1 MKKKVAA
8 FFSTTLIII
17 SGILT
22 SSYAQTTGSNNAL
35 NNKQRSIVAIATL
48 TAQGD
53 LEPLKKVLN
62 EGLDAGLTVNEI
74 KEELIHMYAYTGFP
88 RSLNGIITFMD
99 VIDERKAKGINDPA
113 GEEAKA
119 VATDR
124 SKYEIGR
131 DNLAV
136 LSGVQPPAVQTGYAA
151 FTPTIE
157 VFLKEHLFADIF
169 ERGIFDYQTREL
181 ITVSAL
187 ASLGNVNAQLRS
199 HMNISL
205 RNGLTETQLRELIA
219 ILESTVGKKEAANA
233 TEVLN
238 GLLASR

>member
-1 MKKKVAA
+1 MKKHIVR
-8 FFSTTLIII
+8 FFSTVLILL
-17 SGILT
+17 SGIINV
-22 SSYAQTTGSNNAL
+22 SHAQTTASNNAL
-35 NNKQRSIVAIATL
+35 NDKQKSIVAVATL

-53 LEPLKKVLN
+53 LEPLKKALN
-62 EGLDAGLTVNEI
+62 DGLDAGLTVNEI

-99 VIDERKAKGINDPA
+99 VIAERQAKGINDVV
-113 GEEAKA
+113 GEDAKA
-119 VATDR
+119 VAADR
-124 SKYEIGR
+124 TKYEIGR
-131 DNLAV
+131 DNLAL

-151 FTPTIE
+151 FVPTIE

-169 ERGIFDYQTREL
+169 ERGVLDYQTREL

-205 RNGLTETQLRELIA
+205 HNGLTEAQLCELIT
-219 ILESTVGKKEAANA
+219 ILGSTVGKKEADNA
-233 TEVLN
+233 TKVLN